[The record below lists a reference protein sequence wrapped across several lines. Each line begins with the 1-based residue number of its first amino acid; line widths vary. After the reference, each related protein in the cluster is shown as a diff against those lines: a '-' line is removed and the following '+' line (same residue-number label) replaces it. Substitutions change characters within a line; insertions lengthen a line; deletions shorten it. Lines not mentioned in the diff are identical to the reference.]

1 MEEKVKNRGG
11 KRENAG
17 RKKRDKGVKPIL
29 LNIELDLFEA
39 FKNKSNKT
47 TFINDAIRFA
57 LKEADLFSK
66 FTLELEERRKRE
78 NEKKKQERKEKKGS
92 SQNN

>member
-1 MEEKVKNRGG
+1 MEEKVENRGG
-11 KRENAG
+11 RREGSG
-17 RKKRDKGVKPIL
+17 RVKRDKSVKPIL

-57 LKEADLFSK
+57 LKETDLFSK
-66 FTLELEERRKRE
+66 FASQMEEKRKQE
-78 NEKKKQERKEKKGS
+78 NEKKKQERKEKRVKLE
-92 SQNN
+92 